1 MASLPNLGKNQ
12 VPGRDDNYYVILT
25 YKSKRHPGR
34 VNILTASID
43 RMTFLKPVFLGN
55 ALILTAKLNYVRKS
69 SMEVEVTVLSED
81 LGDST
86 RIHAGTAAV
95 TMVALDKYGKPIEIP
110 PVILNSDEDKKH
122 YKEGESRMLSHLKE
136 AGRI

>member
-25 YKSKRHPGR
+25 YKSKRHSGR

-55 ALILTAKLNYVRKS
+55 ALILTARLNYVRKS

-81 LGDST
+81 LGT
-86 RIHAGTAAV
+86 VQGFMQVLLLLQWLLWIN
-95 TMVALDKYGKPIEIP
+95 MENL
-110 PVILNSDEDKKH
+110 
-122 YKEGESRMLSHLKE
+122 
-136 AGRI
+136 